1 MQICFVSCL
10 FISFCFW
17 LHIIKQMH
25 EYKSQ
30 KMDKKLYYHSTVA
43 RYTIL
48 YESVFRALN
57 KKSK

>member
-1 MQICFVSCL
+1 MQIYLVSCL
-10 FISFCFW
+10 FIFFCFW

-30 KMDKKLYYHSTVA
+30 KMDEKLYYLSTVA

-48 YESVFRALN
+48 YESVFRTLN